1 MSLFK
6 LLKTFRPK
14 KQPDNSCLSNLE
26 KYYALSKEDILSEIK
41 QSLIDKS
48 YFSADGQLSYKELGG
63 ANNYGFALY
72 NSKKDN
78 SAWITKIAPNT
89 LQIREALF
97 YEYHEKFLN
106 EKSLFAPKYIGYDI
120 LEKSELGILTIE
132 KLNHAKNIY
141 PSQIFDLFSR
151 YEQGKNLFNNG
162 LLNDAPKL
170 KSGTIIRD
178 IIVNLVCDFNSSNAE
193 SYINNFFLE
202 RIEKLPKHINELVYI
217 QSEINKHYK
226 SLKNIDKSLIGFV
239 HGDFKPSNI
248 MVDSKNQLRLI
259 DFQYYCQ
266 GVRVWDLAFFF
277 SKNKKPFSKS
287 LKPFLKENLTENEMK
302 YLLFFYIFSVL
313 LHAKPSALKQKKC
326 RPALDYLNS
335 LMSKEES

>member
-1 MSLFK
+1 MNLFRLLK
-6 LLKTFRPK
+6 LLKFK

-26 KYYALSKEDILSEIK
+26 KDYSLSKENIISEIK
-41 QSLIDKS
+41 QSLIDKL
-48 YFSADGQLSYKELGG
+48 YFSDDGQLTYKELGG

-72 NSKKDN
+72 KSKKDN

-106 EKSLFAPKYIGYDI
+106 EKLSFAPKYIGYDI
-120 LEKSELGILTIE
+120 LKKSELGILTIE
-132 KLNHAKNIY
+132 KLSHTKNIH
-141 PSQIFDLFSR
+141 PDQVFNLFSR
-151 YEQGKNLFNNG
+151 YEQGKKLFNNG

-170 KSGTIIRD
+170 KPGTRIRD
-178 IIVNLVCDFNSSNAE
+178 IIINLVCDFGSNKAE
-193 SYINNFFLE
+193 NYISQFFLE
-202 RIEKLPKHINELVYI
+202 RIKQLPKYINELTYI

-248 MVDSKNQLRLI
+248 MIDSRKKLNLI

-266 GVRVWDLAFFF
+266 GIRVWDLAFFF

-287 LKPFLKENLTENEMK
+287 LKPFLKENLTENEIK
-302 YLLFFYIFSVL
+302 YLLFLYVFSVL
-313 LHAKPSALKQKKC
+313 LHAKPSAFKQKKC
-326 RPALDYLNS
+326 RPALDYLNL
-335 LMSKEES
+335 LMSKEE